1 MERLYIYT
9 VYIYSNVVR
18 VFSTSTG
25 KAFQLAGLAR
35 PAFCQELELGAWH
48 AGAMNFPQQRLCPLA
63 IPWPIVAQCGPC
75 PGTVWYCTLG
85 TLQGSCGSIC
95 APCLR

>member
-1 MERLYIYT
+1 MERLYIYCI
-9 VYIYSNVVR
+9 YIYSNVVR

-63 IPWPIVAQCGPC
+63 IPWPSVALAQVLC
-75 PGTVWYCTLG
+75 GTVH
-85 TLQGSCGSIC
+85 
-95 APCLR
+95 